1 MYIIKKI
8 YRLYFINIY
17 SLISL
22 EKINL
27 NNNKEF
33 HNYYFLDENKLNTIN
48 ETYINKY
55 FLRKILYEFLPITLL
70 SLVYLNNIS
79 ILVLSIFQLIL
90 TRNFLNLITSTIF
103 FLYFNLQ
110 KEDTN
115 ILYIYSIYLIILFLI
130 ELILIY
136 EYIPISTKFLSFIGI
151 IFSFI
156 ILYKL
161 YADFFK
167 IQNFII
173 FTSFLITST
182 GIIPYNIQN
191 TLDKIKTNR
200 KIKNNIYNSYYFM

>member
-8 YRLYFINIY
+8 FRLYFINIY
-17 SLISL
+17 SLNSL

-27 NNNKEF
+27 KNNKEF

-79 ILVLSIFQLIL
+79 ILVLSILQLIL
-90 TRNFLNLITSTIF
+90 TRNLLNLITSTIF

-136 EYIPISTKFLSFIGI
+136 EYIPLNTQFLSFIGI

-161 YADFFK
+161 YTDFFK

-173 FTSFLITST
+173 FTSFLIIST